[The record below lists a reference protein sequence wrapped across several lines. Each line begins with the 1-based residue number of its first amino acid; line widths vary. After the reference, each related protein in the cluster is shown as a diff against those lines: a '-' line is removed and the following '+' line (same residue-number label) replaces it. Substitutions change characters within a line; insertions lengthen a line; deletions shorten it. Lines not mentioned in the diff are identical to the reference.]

1 MFISYSFLFDDF
13 LFVQSVG
20 ASCAPEPTLRGARR
34 RQLRLIIHLSQLFVY
49 MHLSSQKISSP
60 APWDGTAG
68 RTAARSVQHSHLL
81 ASKAPGQP
89 TPFSSLWK

>member
-1 MFISYSFLFDDF
+1 MAAEAVNSIEPIRSMFISYSFLFDDF

-49 MHLSSQKISSP
+49 MHLSSQKN
-60 APWDGTAG
+60 
-68 RTAARSVQHSHLL
+68 
-81 ASKAPGQP
+81 
-89 TPFSSLWK
+89 

>member
-1 MFISYSFLFDDF
+1 ARNRVVALEPNPIDKAAITMAAEAVNSIEPIRSMFISYSFLFDYF

-34 RQLRLIIHLSQLFVY
+34 RQLRLIIHLS
-49 MHLSSQKISSP
+49 SQKISWP

-68 RTAARSVQHSHLL
+68 
-81 ASKAPGQP
+81 
-89 TPFSSLWK
+89 